1 MPDKLSAENHSL
13 YTLFLI
19 IKLEPTELFI
29 LLLHILDISDANLET
44 VNTKNVNDRVEGE
57 TVEMGA
63 CAASPGETNANPN
76 EITLESTRTFKVS
89 VDLHCPSDNIV
100 NETIERTMKS
110 LSEMSVGTNSE
121 ENSKADRENQSN
133 EEIEQTAHI
142 VHSFHDYCASPQ
154 RGNPEEPAD
163 NGEEG
168 PGGLQ
173 DCGEG
178 NPECN
183 PEDQE
188 INYDEQWKAFWDEH
202 YQEVYWYYY
211 NKYQEWFPE
220 GMNSENIDQTVG
232 TEQPSHESI
241 ENDVDDKEPVEIS
254 DIVLSQ
260 KDDVSESAQATG
272 TEMCACDEEGGSSDG
287 EGEPADGKSG
297 RKRRKE
303 NKSNSKPH
311 FH

>member
-1 MPDKLSAENHSL
+1 
-13 YTLFLI
+13 
-19 IKLEPTELFI
+19 
-29 LLLHILDISDANLET
+29 
-44 VNTKNVNDRVEGE
+44 
-57 TVEMGA
+57 MGA
-63 CAASPGETNANPN
+63 CAASPGETNANPS

-110 LSEMSVGTNSE
+110 LSEMSVGTSNE

-133 EEIEQTAHI
+133 EEKEQTAHI
-142 VHSFHDYCASPQ
+142 VHSFHDYCASTQ
-154 RGNPEEPAD
+154 RGNPEEPAGND
-163 NGEEG
+163 EEG
-168 PGGLQ
+168 PGGPQ
-173 DCGEG
+173 GGGEG

-220 GMNSENIDQTVG
+220 GMNSENMDQTVG

-260 KDDVSESAQATG
+260 KEDVSESVQATG
-272 TEMCACDEEGGSSDG
+272 TEMCACDEGGGSSDG
-287 EGEPADGKSG
+287 EDEPADGKSG
-297 RKRRKE
+297 KKRRKE
-303 NKSNSKPH
+303 NKSNSKSH
-311 FH
+311 FHGVCKDRTISVQGTVDLWSYILPIDRYSHTL